1 MSYYENNPQQWS
13 SPSQNTW
20 EHQAPPASRG
30 GSGGPT
36 PQDDFAFFY
45 QFEDVARTLTARP
58 TEVDRFENVSK
69 NNKSYGMSGRREY
82 PSPGPKMGGGP
93 GGGRKSVDYNG
104 RMSAGPGSRPHS
116 VNQFDDARNHPNSNL
131 QNFYATQRQQSSRG
145 SNEAEQMMQ
154 AKRRMA
160 AQRERELRNLH
171 TEQQYQRTV
180 LTDVNYNTNTAAPAP
195 APAVNSKQMSEEET
209 RELIARQR
217 SALYGEGPFADKAG
231 YIDETGIV
239 RTGNPGHSGPPS
251 LRGASPMGYEGGAG
265 PFRGGLSGP
274 SDSASLRGQSPMTQ
288 DLRGNPPPHSDANTP
303 ASTAEAAGHEQ
314 ASRTGSTASPQPNT
328 SNKNAFDTA
337 VSQAA
342 ARTTNSS
349 PGGSSSPRQEV
360 PNGSKPGQQNA
371 SVAPIGTR
379 PSAAPVAGSASTKR
393 STTPLASPGGW
404 GRGNGVWGPQSSGL
418 GATSASVWG

>member
-13 SPSQNTW
+13 SPGQNNW

-30 GSGGPT
+30 ASGGPT

-58 TEVDRFENVSK
+58 TELDRFENVSK

-171 TEQQYQRTV
+171 TEQQYQRNV
-180 LTDVNYNTNTAAPAP
+180 LTDVNYNGNSNGATPAP
-195 APAVNSKQMSEEET
+195 ATPNKQMSEEET

-251 LRGASPMGYEGGAG
+251 LRGASPMGYEGGPG
-265 PFRGGLSGP
+265 PFRGGLAGP
-274 SDSASLRGQSPMTQ
+274 SDAASLRGQSPMTQ
-288 DLRGNPPPHSDANTP
+288 ELRGNPPPHSDVHSA
-303 ASTAEAAGHEQ
+303 ASAADGAAHEQ

-349 PGGSSSPRQEV
+349 PGGSSSPRQEA
-360 PNGSKPGQQNA
+360 PNGPKPSQQSG

-379 PSAAPVAGSASTKR
+379 PSAAPAAGSAAAKR